1 MMKNQM
7 IPYRK
12 TIIWGDDQPLQT
24 LHIVDDIMLV
34 RNNHLQMNEES
45 F

>member
-1 MMKNQM
+1 MKNQM
-7 IPYRK
+7 IPNRK
-12 TIIWGDDQPLQT
+12 TIIWRDDQPLQT